1 MAKVRKNFAGE
12 NLFPAKNPN
21 TIVKGFVLTLL
32 ILSVNIIRAEKLD
45 YFFDKSIVFDSKI
58 PTPEQFL
65 GYEIGTKI
73 TEHHRINAYLEKLA
87 ELSDRA
93 EIIEIGR
100 THEGRKLEILI
111 VSSPANISKLDAIK
125 GERRKVRNSETVN
138 TPLIVF
144 LGYSVHGN
152 ETSAS
157 EASLLSAYYLVA
169 AQNDFVQKELEGGI
183 YFIDPVRN
191 PDGQERF
198 ALWVNSNAG
207 INVVNSSPFDR
218 EHTEGW
224 PRGRGNHYW
233 FDLNRDWINIVNPE
247 SRSRV
252 AFYQDWLPHVQADHH
267 EMGAGSTFFF
277 EPTNPD
283 GNESRFVPQ
292 STYKLNAKFAVNYSK
307 ALDKIGS
314 FYYTKEE
321 FDNKN
326 PNFGSTYPD
335 YNGGVGILFEQAS
348 SRGIQQTT
356 DNGLLT
362 FAFTLRNQLVSSI
375 ATVDA
380 ANENRDAL
388 FDLQKEFFSTG
399 LKNNKSYIVGDAY
412 DAGRLNK
419 FVNLLLAH
427 RLDVYENNQDV
438 TVNGIK
444 FEKGKSY
451 IIPVGQPNSAL
462 IQIIFDD
469 KKGYEDANKL
479 GYGAG
484 FSIAY
489 STGLSHAAL
498 TNPAKGEKVET
509 AKKTV
514 PASFS
519 KSNYAYIIDY
529 RESKSQQLLFR
540 LLEKDLIVKAAF
552 QSFSINTASGTKDFP
567 NGTLLIPVSN
577 QPVSADELFALLKDL
592 SVDEGVNVESV
603 ATGYSV
609 KGVDLGSSSF
619 RRINTPKVLI
629 VTGGDVSSTEAGEV
643 WHLFDQ
649 KLKYPIVKVE
659 SGSFGRVPLHEFNR
673 IVFAGG
679 AYSFLT
685 PQALQSLKN
694 WINDGGTL
702 ITISSA
708 SRWAL
713 STLLARENNDEA
725 GNNRNTTGNRPSA
738 AAFTNRR
745 LSTSI
750 FETRINLKH
759 PLGFGLTSE
768 VLPVIKESFPFIPL
782 EGDTINPVS
791 RYADEPL
798 LNGHLDPADKK
809 TFRRFAPIKIRSN
822 GGGNVILFAEDPVFR
837 GTWDATE
844 RTFINAILLG
854 DRIGGGFRF
863 Y

>member
-1 MAKVRKNFAGE
+1 MKKVNGYLLLALLVFVAGIAK
-12 NLFPAKNPN
+12 
-21 TIVKGFVLTLL
+21 
-32 ILSVNIIRAEKLD
+32 AEKVD

-65 GYEIGTKI
+65 GYETGVRI

-93 EIIEIGR
+93 AIVEIGR
-100 THEGRKLEILI
+100 THEGRSLKILI
-111 VSSPANISKLDAIK
+111 VSSSANIAKLDAIK
-125 GERRKVRNSETVN
+125 RERQKVRNSETVA

-152 ETSAS
+152 ETSGA
-157 EASLLSAYYLVA
+157 EAALLSAYYLVA
-169 AQNDFVQKELEGGI
+169 AQNDFVKKELDGGI

-198 ALWVNSNAG
+198 ASWVNSNAG
-207 INVVNSSPFDR
+207 VNVVNSSPLDR

-233 FDLNRDWINIVNPE
+233 FDLNRDWVNIVHPE
-247 SRSRV
+247 SQARV

-267 EMGAGSTFFF
+267 EMGAGSSFFF

-292 STYKLNAKFAVNYSK
+292 STYKLNAKFAINYSK

-348 SRGIQQTT
+348 SRGLQQTT

-362 FAFTLRNQLVSSI
+362 FAFTLRNQLVASL

-380 ANENRDAL
+380 ANENREAL

-399 LKNNKSYIVGDAY
+399 LKNNKSFIVGDSY

-451 IIPVGQPNSAL
+451 IIPAGQPNSAL
-462 IQIIFDD
+462 VQIIFDD
-469 KKGYEDANKL
+469 KKGYDNASKL

-484 FSIAY
+484 FSVAY
-489 STGLSHAAL
+489 STGLSQATLA
-498 TNPAKGEKVET
+498 NPAKGAKVD
-509 AKKTV
+509 AVKKNV
-514 PASFS
+514 PAAFQ
-519 KSNYAYIIDY
+519 KSNYAYIIDF

-540 LLEKDLIVKAAF
+540 LLEKDLIVKTAF
-552 QSFSINTASGTKDFP
+552 QPFSVNTATGTKDFP

-577 QPVSADELFALLKDL
+577 QPASSEELFATLRDLSADE
-592 SVDEGVNVESV
+592 GVTVESV

-619 RRINTPKVLI
+619 RRINKPKVLI
-629 VTGGDVSSTEAGEV
+629 VTGGDISSTEVGEV

-649 KLKYPIVKVE
+649 KLKYPVVRIE
-659 SGSFGRVPLHEFNR
+659 SSSFGRVPLHEFNR

-685 PQALQSLKN
+685 PQAIQSLKN
-694 WINDGGTL
+694 WLSNGGTL
-702 ITISSA
+702 ITINSA

-713 STLLARENNDEA
+713 STLLARDNAEPA
-725 GNNRNTTGNRPSA
+725 GEGRNIGNRQTVAPASTTTPV
-738 AAFTNRR
+738 FTGRR
-745 LSTSI
+745 LATSI

-759 PLGFGLTSE
+759 PLAFGLTSE
-768 VLPVIKESFPFIPL
+768 ILPVIKESLPFIPI
-782 EGDTINPVS
+782 ENDTINPVS
-791 RYADEPL
+791 RYAGEPL
-798 LNGHLDPADKK
+798 LNGHLEPADKK
-809 TFRRFAPIKIRSN
+809 AFKRFAPIKIRNS

-837 GTWDATE
+837 GIWDATE

-854 DRIGGGFRF
+854 DRIGGGRF

>member
-1 MAKVRKNFAGE
+1 MKDMKKVRLSLLLA
-12 NLFPAKNPN
+12 
-21 TIVKGFVLTLL
+21 LL
-32 ILSVNIIRAEKLD
+32 ILAGSPAFAEKTD

-73 TEHHRINAYLEKLA
+73 TEHHRISAYLEKLA

-93 EIIEIGR
+93 EIVEIGR
-100 THEGRKLEILI
+100 THEGRRLQILI
-111 VSSPANISKLDAIK
+111 VSSPENIGKLETVK
-125 GERRKVRNSETVN
+125 RERQKVRNSETVN

-152 ETSAS
+152 ESSGA
-157 EASLLSAYYLVA
+157 EAALLSAYYLVA
-169 AQNDFVQKELEGGI
+169 AQNDFVKKELDGGI

-198 ALWVNSNAG
+198 ASWVNSNVG
-207 INVVNSSPFDR
+207 INVVNTNPFDR

-233 FDLNRDWINIVNPE
+233 FDLNRDWINIVHPE
-247 SRSRV
+247 SKARV

-267 EMGAGSTFFF
+267 EMGAGSSFFF

-292 STYKLNAKFAVNYSK
+292 STYKLNEKFAVNYAK

-362 FAFTLRNQLVSSI
+362 FAFTLRNQLVTSL

-399 LKNNKSYIVGDAY
+399 LKNNKAFIVGDSY

-427 RLDVYENNQDV
+427 RLDVYENSNDV
-438 TVNGIK
+438 TVGGIK

-462 IQIIFDD
+462 VQIIFDD

-484 FSIAY
+484 FSIVY
-489 STGLSHAAL
+489 STGLSHSVF
-498 TNPAKGEKVET
+498 TNPVKGPKVET
-509 AKKTV
+509 VKKNT
-514 PASFS
+514 PAPFP
-519 KSNYAYIIDY
+519 KSNYAYIVDY
-529 RESKSQQLLFR
+529 RDSKSQQLLFR
-540 LLEKDLIVKAAF
+540 LLEKDILVKTAF
-552 QSFSINTASGTKDFP
+552 QSFTVNTASGTKEFP

-577 QPVSADELFALLKDL
+577 QPVSADELFALLRDL
-592 SVDEGVNVESV
+592 SAEESV
-603 ATGYSV
+603 TVENVSTGYSV
-609 KGVDLGSSSF
+609 RGIDLGSSSF
-619 RRINTPKVLI
+619 HTINRPRVLI
-629 VTGGDVSSTEAGEV
+629 VSGGDVSSTEVGEV

-649 KLKYPIVKVE
+649 KLKYPIVRVE

-679 AYSFLT
+679 NYSFIT
-685 PQALQSLKN
+685 PQTLQSLKS
-694 WINDGGTL
+694 WISNGGAL
-702 ITISSA
+702 ITINSA

-713 STLLARENNDEA
+713 SALLSRDSETETREN
-725 GNNRNTTGNRPSA
+725 RNANSRTATPSA
-738 AAFTNRR
+738 FAGGRR
-745 LSTSI
+745 LATSI
-750 FETRINLKH
+750 FETQINLKH
-759 PLGFGLTSE
+759 PLAFGLTSE
-768 VLPVIKESFPFIPL
+768 ILPVIKENLPFIPV
-782 EGDTINPVS
+782 EGDTINPVA
-791 RYADEPL
+791 RYSDEPL
-798 LNGHLDPADKK
+798 LNGHLEPADKK
-809 TFRRFAPIKIRSN
+809 AFKRFSPIKIRNN

-854 DRIGGGFRF
+854 DRIRF
-863 Y
+863 

>member
-1 MAKVRKNFAGE
+1 MTKVSKIFAGE
-12 NLFPAKNPN
+12 SFFSARNPH
-21 TIVKGFVLTLL
+21 TIVKGFVLALL
-32 ILSVNIIRAEKLD
+32 LLSINVIRAEKLD

-65 GYEIGTKI
+65 GYEIGTRI

-87 ELSDRA
+87 GLSDRA
-93 EIIEIGR
+93 EIVEIGR
-100 THEGRKLEILI
+100 SHEGRRLKIFV
-111 VSSPANISKLDAIK
+111 VSSPGNISKLDAIK
-125 GERRKVRNSETVN
+125 QERQKVRNSETVN

-152 ETSAS
+152 ETSGA

-169 AQNDFVQKELEGGI
+169 AQNDFVQKELDGGI

-198 ALWVNSNAG
+198 ASWVNSNAG
-207 INVVNSSPFDR
+207 INVVNSSPLDR

-233 FDLNRDWINIVNPE
+233 FDLNRDWVNIVHPE
-247 SRSRV
+247 SQARV

-267 EMGAGSTFFF
+267 EMGAGSSFFF

-362 FAFTLRNQLVSSI
+362 FAFTLRNQLVASL

-388 FDLQKEFFSTG
+388 FDLQKEFFSAG
-399 LKNNKSYIVGDAY
+399 LKNNKAYIVGDSY

-451 IIPVGQPNSAL
+451 VIPAGQPNSAL

-469 KKGYEDANKL
+469 KKGYEDASKL

-489 STGLSHAAL
+489 STGLLHAAV
-498 TNPAKGEKVET
+498 TNPAKGAKVET
-509 AKKTV
+509 VKKSL
-514 PASFS
+514 PAAFGQ
-519 KSNYAYIIDY
+519 SNYAYIVDY
-529 RESKSQQLLFR
+529 RDSRTQRLLFR
-540 LLEKDLIVKAAF
+540 LLEKDIIVKTAF
-552 QSFSINTASGTKDFP
+552 QPFSVNTASGTKDFP

-577 QPVSADELFALLKDL
+577 QPVSGGELFALLKDL
-592 SVDEGVNVESV
+592 SVNEGVNIEPV

-619 RRINTPKVLI
+619 RRINRPKVLV
-629 VTGGDVSSTEAGEV
+629 VTGGDISSTEAGEV

-649 KLKYPIVKVE
+649 KLKYPILKVE

-694 WINDGGTL
+694 WI
-702 ITISSA
+702 SSA
-708 SRWAL
+708 G
-713 STLLARENNDEA
+713 TY
-725 GNNRNTTGNRPSA
+725 
-738 AAFTNRR
+738 
-745 LSTSI
+745 
-750 FETRINLKH
+750 LKFKNC
-759 PLGFGLTSE
+759 L
-768 VLPVIKESFPFIPL
+768 
-782 EGDTINPVS
+782 
-791 RYADEPL
+791 
-798 LNGHLDPADKK
+798 
-809 TFRRFAPIKIRSN
+809 
-822 GGGNVILFAEDPVFR
+822 
-837 GTWDATE
+837 
-844 RTFINAILLG
+844 
-854 DRIGGGFRF
+854 
-863 Y
+863 